1 MEDKVDSSISAEI
14 LINRLQA
21 ALSDG
26 ESFAIVNAQL
36 TAKVAELEKERISEG
51 ESFAIVE
58 AELTAKVAELDKLK
72 GELVA
77 LKDNR
82 DYEVKELLEEG
93 ELTLSQLHQVQ
104 EQVEYYFLL
113 SRKQSEMLE
122 VSAKLQERAVFLLS
136 NASK

>member
-21 ALSDG
+21 ALSEG

-36 TAKVAELEKERISEG
+36 TAKVA
-51 ESFAIVE
+51 IVE
-58 AELTAKVAELDKLK
+58 AELTAKIAELEKLE

-82 DYEVKELLEEG
+82 DSQVKELLEEA
-93 ELTLSQLHQVQ
+93 ELTLSQLHQIQ

-136 NASK
+136 TVSK

>member
-1 MEDKVDSSISAEI
+1 MYVEIWILALRDEANSSISAEI

-21 ALSDG
+21 ALSEG
-26 ESFAIVNAQL
+26 ESFAIVN
-36 TAKVAELEKERISEG
+36 
-51 ESFAIVE
+51 
-58 AELTAKVAELDKLK
+58 AELTAKVAELEEERSDKLAGAELAK
-72 GELVA
+72 ALEGELVT
-77 LKDNR
+77 LKENH
-82 DYEVKELLEEG
+82 DYEVKELLAEA

-113 SRKQSEMLE
+113 SRKLSEMLD

>member
-21 ALSDG
+21 ALSEG

-36 TAKVAELEKERISEG
+36 TAKVA
-51 ESFAIVE
+51 IVE
-58 AELTAKVAELDKLK
+58 AELTAKIAELEKVE

-82 DYEVKELLEEG
+82 DSQVKELLEEA
-93 ELTLSQLHQVQ
+93 ELTLSQLHQIQ

-136 NASK
+136 TVSK